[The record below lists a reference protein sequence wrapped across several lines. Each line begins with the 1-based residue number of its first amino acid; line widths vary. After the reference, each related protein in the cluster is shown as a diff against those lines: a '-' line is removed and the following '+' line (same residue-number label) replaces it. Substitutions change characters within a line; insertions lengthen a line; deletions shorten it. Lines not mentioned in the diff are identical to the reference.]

1 MPKDSRLTD
10 PSDYL
15 RPSQKFFQRKLRSN
29 VDYASVF
36 GVNADSGEPPFTL
49 NRLGSDQLT
58 NNLVTQKLERN
69 ARLNFIGDSPDA
81 NAEAFE
87 LFTGLGRFDRDMY
100 DFATGK
106 PIIENRFTN
115 DPIYQEQI
123 DKWTELYKFSPV
135 VEKKVKSKM
144 PSEINPDP
152 MNITLNSITNL
163 VEDEVSGNVSIASL
177 MSKNKSSD
185 DKDIKETKDD
195 KDIKETKDDKDIKET
210 KKT

>member
-29 VDYASVF
+29 VDYASIF

-58 NNLVTQKLERN
+58 NSLVTQKLERN

-81 NAEAFE
+81 NVEAFE
-87 LFTGLGRFDRDMY
+87 LFAGLGRFDREMY
-100 DFATGK
+100 DFVTGK
-106 PIIENRFTN
+106 PVIENRFTS

-123 DKWTELYKFSPV
+123 AKWAETYKLSPV
-135 VEKKVKSKM
+135 VEDKVKSKM
-144 PSEINPDP
+144 PSESNPDP
-152 MNITLNSITNL
+152 RGIMLASITDL
-163 VEDEVSGNVSIASL
+163 VEDEVSGDVSIATL
-177 MSKNKSSD
+177 MAENKGGN
-185 DKDIKETKDD
+185 DKDSKETEKA
-195 KDIKETKDDKDIKET
+195 
-210 KKT
+210 

>member
-29 VDYASVF
+29 VDYASIF

-58 NNLVTQKLERN
+58 NSLVTQKLERN
-69 ARLNFIGDSPDA
+69 PRLNFIGDSPDA

-100 DFATGK
+100 DFDTGK
-106 PIIENRFTN
+106 PIIENRFTD
-115 DPIYQEQI
+115 DPIYKEQI
-123 DKWTELYKFSPV
+123 AKWAETYKLSPV
-135 VEKKVKSKM
+135 VEDKVKNTN
-144 PSEINPDP
+144 PSESNPDP
-152 MNITLNSITNL
+152 RGIMLASITNI
-163 VEDEVSGNVSIASL
+163 VEDEVSGDVSIATL
-177 MSKNKSSD
+177 MAENKGGN
-185 DKDIKETKDD
+185 DKDSKET
-195 KDIKETKDDKDIKET
+195 EEA
-210 KKT
+210 

>member
-29 VDYASVF
+29 VDHASVF

-49 NRLGSDQLT
+49 NRLGADQLT
-58 NNLVTQKLERN
+58 NSLVTQKLERN
-69 ARLNFIGDSPDA
+69 ARLSFIGDSPDT
-81 NAEAFE
+81 NPEDFE

-152 MNITLNSITNL
+152 RDLMLTSITNL
-163 VEDEVSGNVSIASL
+163 VENEVSGNVSIASL
-177 MSKNKSSD
+177 MSENKSGD
-185 DKDIKETKDD
+185 DKDVKET
-195 KDIKETKDDKDIKET
+195 E
-210 KKT
+210 KT

>member
-29 VDYASVF
+29 VDYASIF

-58 NNLVTQKLERN
+58 NSLVTQKLERN

-87 LFTGLGRFDRDMY
+87 LFAGLGRFDRDMY
-100 DFATGK
+100 DFDTGK
-106 PIIENRFTN
+106 PVIENRFTS

-123 DKWTELYKFSPV
+123 AKWSELYKLSPV
-135 VEKKVKSKM
+135 VEDKVKTKM
-144 PSEINPDP
+144 PSASNPDP
-152 MNITLNSITNL
+152 LGRTLTAITNL
-163 VEDEVSGNVSIASL
+163 VEDEVSGDVSIATL
-177 MSKNKSSD
+177 MAENKGNNDKNAKEKKGDNDKESK
-185 DKDIKETKDD
+185 EV
-195 KDIKETKDDKDIKET
+195 EEA
-210 KKT
+210 

>member
-29 VDYASVF
+29 VDYGSIF

-58 NNLVTQKLERN
+58 NSLVTQKLELN
-69 ARLNFIGDSPDA
+69 PRLNFIGDSPDA

-87 LFTGLGRFDRDMY
+87 LFAGLGRFDRDMY
-100 DFATGK
+100 DFDTGK

-123 DKWTELYKFSPV
+123 AKWSELYKLSPV
-135 VEKKVKSKM
+135 VEDKVKTKM
-144 PSEINPDP
+144 PSASNPDP
-152 MNITLNSITNL
+152 LGRTLTAITNL
-163 VEDEVSGNVSIASL
+163 VEDEVSGDVSIATL
-177 MSKNKSSD
+177 MAENKGGN
-185 DKDIKETKDD
+185 DKDSKET
-195 KDIKETKDDKDIKET
+195 EEA
-210 KKT
+210 

>member
-29 VDYASVF
+29 VDYASIF

-58 NNLVTQKLERN
+58 NSLVTQKLERN

-87 LFTGLGRFDRDMY
+87 LFAGLGRFDRDMY
-100 DFATGK
+100 DFDTGK

-115 DPIYQEQI
+115 DPIYKEQI
-123 DKWTELYKFSPV
+123 AKWSETYKLSPV
-135 VEKKVKSKM
+135 VEDKVKTKM
-144 PSEINPDP
+144 PSASNPDP
-152 MNITLNSITNL
+152 RGIMLASITDI
-163 VEDEVSGNVSIASL
+163 VEDEVSGDVSIATL
-177 MSKNKSSD
+177 MAENKGGN
-185 DKDIKETKDD
+185 DKDSKET
-195 KDIKETKDDKDIKET
+195 EEA
-210 KKT
+210 